1 MGGRTF
7 MARPQDVEKKWYIID
22 AEGKPLGRL
31 ASQVA
36 HILRGKHKSIYTP
49 HLDTGDHVIVTNV
62 EKIVLTGNKAR
73 QKIYYRHSGY
83 PGGLKQ
89 INYEMLLQR
98 KPGRAFYLAVKG
110 MLPHNRLG
118 RAMIKKLRVY
128 KGSEHPHK
136 AQQPVTLD
144 HSLPQGKEE

>member
-1 MGGRTF
+1 MGNRTF
-7 MARPQDVEKKWYIID
+7 MARPQDVERKWYVID

-62 EKIVLTGNKAR
+62 DKITLTGNKAQ

-89 INYEMLLQR
+89 MSYEVLLQK

-110 MLPHNRLG
+110 MLPHNKLG
-118 RAMIKKLRVY
+118 RAMINKLKIY
-128 KGSEHPHK
+128 QGTGHPHR

-144 HSLPQGKEE
+144 HSILRGKEE